1 MATCDLSFVV
11 PSDLSLWIFIWT
23 EAKLDFSLPMPA
35 PIQDGAPL
43 NPKKL
48 ETASQIVLLNPL
60 AFFIGAGA
68 GGFCKDQSIFFS
80 SLSLQHTSFNEPFDN
95 SLHST
100 GGGHD
105 LCDSAVT
112 RTLTVGM
119 D

>member
-35 PIQDGAPL
+35 PTQDGAPL

-60 AFFIGAGA
+60 AFFIGAG
-68 GGFCKDQSIFFS
+68 GGSAKISLFFFS

-105 LCDSAVT
+105 LCDS
-112 RTLTVGM
+112 LP
-119 D
+119 

>member
-35 PIQDGAPL
+35 PTQDGAPL

-68 GGFCKDQSIFFS
+68 GGVLQRSVCFFS

-105 LCDSAVT
+105 LCDS
-112 RTLTVGM
+112 LP
-119 D
+119 

>member
-35 PIQDGAPL
+35 PTQDGAPL

-68 GGFCKDQSIFFS
+68 GG
-80 SLSLQHTSFNEPFDN
+80 L
-95 SLHST
+95 
-100 GGGHD
+100 GGGG
-105 LCDSAVT
+105 DSAKISLFFFFIFKSSAHLV
-112 RTLTVGM
+112 
-119 D
+119 